1 MSDNT
6 VRAISGRQ
14 PLAPTGSRSGDAQSA
29 SSPENKAEAPSR
41 TSAVTS
47 GDESAKKIASGSP
60 RPKAGKK
67 NMSMFLRQWH
77 QRGGLFAFLFM
88 GWLGISGFL
97 LNQSASWGLDA
108 IRVGS
113 QTLMAMYGL
122 HPEVPESGYRQGDH
136 WLATTTENTVVS
148 GKVLNAHIP
157 SPLGFTVV
165 EIDDRETLFVATK
178 DKVTVLDAEGH
189 VIDELSD
196 YLLPVGAVSALGTW
210 PAEGGETAKV
220 VVKGEQSYTSS
231 DGIAWLPLHDD
242 SEVLWSQQE
251 PLSSEI
257 KTQVEPFARPTVALE
272 QVLID
277 LHSGRLFGKVGPWVI
292 NTVGVICVWLSISG
306 VWMMWR
312 ANKRKSSSRRR

>member
-1 MSDNT
+1 MSNNT
-6 VRAISGRQ
+6 VRAIADGQ
-14 PLAPTGSRSGDAQSA
+14 PLSQTGTKKAKANPAVSA
-29 SSPENKAEAPSR
+29 SSTASPTTADG
-41 TSAVTS
+41 V
-47 GDESAKKIASGSP
+47 ASGVGRNQKQAPRSP
-60 RPKAGKK
+60 RPNAGKK

-122 HPEVPESGYRQGDH
+122 HPEVPDSGYKQGGH
-136 WLATTTENTVVS
+136 WLATTTENTVVD
-148 GKVLNAHIP
+148 GHVLDSHIP
-157 SPLGFTVV
+157 SPLGFAAVN
-165 EIDDRETLFVATK
+165 IDGSQTLFVATK
-178 DKVTVLDAEGH
+178 DKVTVLDTEGR

-196 YLLPVGAVSALGTW
+196 YLLPVGAVSALGTTSSG
-210 PAEGGETAKV
+210 EGDASTV
-220 VVKGEQSYTSS
+220 VVKGERSYTSR
-231 DGIAWLPLHDD
+231 DGIAWVPLQDD
-242 SEVLWSQQE
+242 SAVSWSQQTA
-251 PLSSEI
+251 LSEGI
-257 KTQVEPFARPTVALE
+257 KSQVEPFARPTVALE

-277 LHSGRLFGKVGPWVI
+277 LHSGRLFGRVGPWVI

-312 ANKRKSSSRRR
+312 ANKRKTSARRR